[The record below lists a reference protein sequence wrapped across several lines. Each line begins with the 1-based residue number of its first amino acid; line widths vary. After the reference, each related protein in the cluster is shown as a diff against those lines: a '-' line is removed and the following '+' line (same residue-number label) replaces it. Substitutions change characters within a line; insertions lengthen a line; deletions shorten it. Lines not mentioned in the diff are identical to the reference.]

1 LAEASI
7 LLTSRRK
14 FNRVPEDCCRRK
26 KIASESGWIMKIRIR
41 DEKITKAVKNLE
53 GIDIVL
59 KSVEDAKKAM
69 RLILRKTEIA
79 RTKEYEGLRDIAIT
93 KVVEHATS
101 AVEYQTYYEVEFI
114 LTDERFIDME
124 IALIKE
130 LQSMFQKL

>member
-1 LAEASI
+1 
-7 LLTSRRK
+7 
-14 FNRVPEDCCRRK
+14 
-26 KIASESGWIMKIRIR
+26 MKIRVR

-69 RLILRKTEIA
+69 RLILRKMEIA
-79 RTKEYEGLRDIAIT
+79 RIKDYEGLRDIAIT

-130 LQSMFQKL
+130 LQTMFEKL